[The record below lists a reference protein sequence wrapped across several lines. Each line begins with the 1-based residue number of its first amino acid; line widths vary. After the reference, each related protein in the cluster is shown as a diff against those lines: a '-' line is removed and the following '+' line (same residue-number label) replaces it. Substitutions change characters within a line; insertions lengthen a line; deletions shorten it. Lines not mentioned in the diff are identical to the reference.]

1 MAWLACHSQA
11 VLQFHGHVHGV
22 ALALACSRVF
32 VSLGSVRLF
41 VRVTGEEARIFSA
54 TWLRSR
60 ELDDAVSALPWDFDI
75 ENHLIGQQ

>member
-1 MAWLACHSQA
+1 M
-11 VLQFHGHVHGV
+11 QFSNFTVMFMV
-22 ALALACSRVF
+22 SRLLSLALARSRVF

-75 ENHLIGQQ
+75 SKNI